1 MTDALLIKVMD
12 SAHSSMSPV
21 PSFSS
26 LHALCSLPL
35 KQSIH
40 SSSKYFFLT
49 SQEKSIMGRREG
61 RKLGMVAKTGGRK
74 KERTKDK

>member
-26 LHALCSLPL
+26 LYALCSLPL

-61 RKLGMVAKTGGRK
+61 RKLGMVARTEGQEERK
-74 KERTKDK
+74 DQG